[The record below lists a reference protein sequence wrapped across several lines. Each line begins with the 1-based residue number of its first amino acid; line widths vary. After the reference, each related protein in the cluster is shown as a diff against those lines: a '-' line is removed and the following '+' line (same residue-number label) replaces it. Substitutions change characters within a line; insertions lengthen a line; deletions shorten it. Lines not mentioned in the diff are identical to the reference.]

1 MTHSAIS
8 CNIADRAGDD
18 YKFSTVMLPV
28 LAMLLMSLLG
38 EKPLGEKPI
47 CKGQDPIS
55 QVITCQHQDI
65 ASWPAIVEP
74 NGTVVISREREIS
87 LSFCLNVPHLLDCF
101 RDEANNYYRPPI
113 AEVPEYCVI
122 NIHDD
127 VNIHVHMNITSM
139 RRLFCFEKAQKRR

>member
-1 MTHSAIS
+1 MTHSAVS

-38 EKPLGEKPI
+38 EKPLGEKPLGEKPLGEKLI

-65 ASWPAIVEP
+65 ASWPAIVKP
-74 NGTVVISREREIS
+74 NGTVVIYTRETD
-87 LSFCLNVPHLLDCF
+87 L
-101 RDEANNYYRPPI
+101 
-113 AEVPEYCVI
+113 
-122 NIHDD
+122 
-127 VNIHVHMNITSM
+127 
-139 RRLFCFEKAQKRR
+139 

>member
-47 CKGQDPIS
+47 CKGQDPILL
-55 QVITCQHQDI
+55 
-65 ASWPAIVEP
+65 ASIR
-74 NGTVVISREREIS
+74 T
-87 LSFCLNVPHLLDCF
+87 
-101 RDEANNYYRPPI
+101 
-113 AEVPEYCVI
+113 
-122 NIHDD
+122 
-127 VNIHVHMNITSM
+127 
-139 RRLFCFEKAQKRR
+139 

>member
-65 ASWPAIVEP
+65 ASWPAIVKP
-74 NGTVVISREREIS
+74 NGTVVIYTRETD
-87 LSFCLNVPHLLDCF
+87 L
-101 RDEANNYYRPPI
+101 
-113 AEVPEYCVI
+113 
-122 NIHDD
+122 
-127 VNIHVHMNITSM
+127 
-139 RRLFCFEKAQKRR
+139 